1 MSIKDSH
8 THPTKSMSVHRT
20 TSHPHTTKLSHK
32 SIQGKVIHTYTTNAH
47 LYNYMILSCVTQHV
61 CLYRMFDTGTTKCV
75 CLACQIHNKLYL
87 YNTQTTKC
95 IYLQVKVMDI
105 QTCIQDKV
113 THMHA
118 QQNVCLYR
126 TKSCTYRPV
135 YRTKSRTC
143 MPNKTYIAIGQSHAH
158 VDMYTCTHTGQSHIH
173 AQKMYLYKSHT
184 TKCMCTQDTY
194 ICAHMLTTKCM
205 YRMKSHT
212 EQNTTKINTSHL

>member
-1 MSIKDSH
+1 
-8 THPTKSMSVHRT
+8 
-20 TSHPHTTKLSHK
+20 
-32 SIQGKVIHTYTTNAH
+32 
-47 LYNYMILSCVTQHV
+47 MILSCVTQHV
-61 CLYRMFDTGTTKCV
+61 CLYRMLDTGTTKCV

-135 YRTKSRTC
+135 YRTVTHMHAQQNVRCYRTKSC
-143 MPNKTYIAIGQSHAH
+143 TYRH
-158 VDMYTCTHTGQSHIH
+158 VYMYTYRT
-173 AQKMYLYKSHT
+173 KSHT
-184 TKCMCTQDTY
+184 CTKNVSLQVTYNKMHVYTRHTHAHTCSLQNVCTG
-194 ICAHMLTTKCM
+194 
-205 YRMKSHT
+205 
-212 EQNTTKINTSHL
+212 